1 MRNAIIIKKEFNAP
15 ISEIFDLLSK
25 HATYNQ
31 AFAPLQV
38 VRVKDSTDPQRPD
51 GTGSVRRIGL
61 GPVKPLH
68 EEITLLQENK
78 RIEYK
83 IIKNPLVKHH
93 LGQIDFKEITPFITL
108 VTYQIEFTAKV
119 PFVSQLI
126 LANLKAGITLGCE
139 KIAKS
144 IV

>member
-15 ISEIFDLLSK
+15 ISELFDLLSK

-51 GTGSVRRIGL
+51 GTGSVRRIGF
-61 GPVKPLH
+61 GPVKPLQ

-126 LANLKAGITLGCE
+126 LANLKAGITLGFE